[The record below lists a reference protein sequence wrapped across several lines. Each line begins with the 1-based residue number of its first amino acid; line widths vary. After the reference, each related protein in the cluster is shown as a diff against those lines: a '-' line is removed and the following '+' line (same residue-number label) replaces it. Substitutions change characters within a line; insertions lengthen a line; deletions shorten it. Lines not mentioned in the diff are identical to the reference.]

1 MGMAAD
7 IIAVGRFSPAIVEYL
22 DYPKDYYRGTRL
34 GCPVVAQLF
43 GITHGSSASRE
54 FARCLGITDP
64 WNFNQHKIDPKA
76 IDGEELRAFLATLHE
91 GDDLVRELEGL
102 LGMREEGF
110 EFYFRPN
117 G

>member
-7 IIAVGRFSPAIVEYL
+7 IIAIGPFSLAVVACLEYPPEH
-22 DYPKDYYRGTRL
+22 YKGTRE
-34 GCPVVAQLF
+34 GSPVIAQLF

-64 WNFNQHKIDPKA
+64 WDFNQHKINPLA
-76 IDGEELRAFLATLHE
+76 IKREPLRAFFSSLHD
-91 GDDLVRELEGL
+91 GDDFLRDLERLLV
-102 LGMREEGF
+102 MRDEGF

>member
-7 IIAVGRFSPAIVEYL
+7 IIAIGPFSPAVVAYLEYPP
-22 DYPKDYYRGTRL
+22 DHYKHTRQ
-34 GCPVVAQLF
+34 GSPVIAQLF
-43 GITHGSSASRE
+43 GITHGSTASRE

-64 WNFNQHKIDPKA
+64 WDFNQHKIDPKA
-76 IDGEELRAFLATLHE
+76 IDGDQLRSFVATLHD
-91 GDDLVRELEGL
+91 GDDFIRDLEALLV
-102 LGMREEGF
+102 MRDEGF